1 MVRRTYLY
9 PQKVAGMETVRTIAE
24 LRDRIRAWRKQDETV
39 GLVPTMGGLHAGHIS
54 LVGLAKSQ
62 ADRTVATLF
71 VNPSQFAPH
80 EDFATYPRKEKADQE
95 MLEKAGTDLLF
106 APNVSEIYPDGHS
119 TKVEVQGLSQILEGE
134 FRPDFFTGVATVV
147 TKLLLQALPDV
158 AAFGEKDYQQLCVIK
173 TMARDLDIPVRIL
186 GGETIREEDGLAM
199 SSRNQYLTESERKI
213 APVLY
218 KTIKQV
224 AENVRNGQSPASQRS
239 WAEATLTKAGFGA
252 VDYVAVRDAQTL
264 GPVRDASRPARV
276 LAAAYLGRARLIDN
290 VAV

>member
-1 MVRRTYLY
+1 
-9 PQKVAGMETVRTIAE
+9 METVRTISE
-24 LRDRIRAWRKQDETV
+24 MRHRVREWRKRDETV
-39 GLVPTMGGLHAGHIS
+39 GLVPTMGGLHAGHTS
-54 LVGLAKSQ
+54 LIGLSKSKT
-62 ADRTVATLF
+62 DRTIATVF

-80 EDFATYPRKEKADQE
+80 EDFATYPRAEKSDRE
-95 MLEKAGTDLLF
+95 MLEQAGTDLLF

-134 FRPDFFTGVATVV
+134 FRPDFFAGVATVV
-147 TKLLLQALPDV
+147 SKLLLQALPDI
-158 AAFGEKDYQQLCVIK
+158 AIFGDKDYQQLCVIK
-173 TMARDLDIPVRIL
+173 TMARDLDIPVEII
-186 GGETIREEDGLAM
+186 GGETVREADGLAM
-199 SSRNQYLTESERKI
+199 SSRNQYLTEAERKI

-218 KTIKQV
+218 DAISQV
-224 AENVRNGQSPASQRS
+224 AENVRNGKSPASQRS
-239 WAEATLTKAGFGA
+239 WAEAKLTDAGFGA